1 MGEKAYEFY
10 RRVNNKFKRQFSLFL
25 AVNILFI
32 GVLCCSSPASAW
44 YEKEKALIFKKI
56 FELKRKEKVEINKL
70 TSKQQNLED
79 TKQNI
84 QVCQNKLQ
92 TSRSNLE
99 HLQHKLNKLSRNQE
113 EVAGSAGKR
122 IRELYKGERVNFL
135 NLVFT
140 SKDMGTFL
148 DRVYYQKILSKKD
161 KSILQN
167 LRDRAREIDQSRQ
180 SVEYEKNNIASD
192 LSEMNQKK
200 AQLNSSIKSSQY
212 LINKLR
218 TDRATYEKA
227 QQELE
232 YLSNR
237 LENQIRHSKVTKM
250 IANTKFIRPIAGSI
264 TSPFGWRRHPI
275 FGSRRFHTGVDISN
289 SYGTPV
295 KASND
300 GKVIFAGWYGGY
312 GKVVIIDHGHMDCGS
327 HKGQRFSTLYAHMS
341 STAVGNGSSVRK
353 GQVLGYE
360 GTTGYSTG
368 PHLHFEVR
376 IEGKPNNPLGFVRM

>member
-1 MGEKAYEFY
+1 
-10 RRVNNKFKRQFSLFL
+10 VNSGFKKTLSLFL
-25 AVNILFI
+25 AVNILI
-32 GVLCCSSPASAW
+32 VGVLCFSLPANAW
-44 YEKEKALIFKKI
+44 YEKEKAKILNKI
-56 FELKRKEKVEINKL
+56 FELKRKEKVEIKNL
-70 TSKQQNLED
+70 SKKQRNLED

-84 QVCQNKLQ
+84 QECQSKLE

-99 HLQHKLNKLSRNQE
+99 SLQHKLNKLSRNQE

-122 IRELYKGERVNFL
+122 IRELYKGERVNILHLIFSA
-135 NLVFT
+135 N
-140 SKDMGTFL
+140 DMGTFL
-148 DRVYYQKILSKKD
+148 DRLYYQKIIAKKD
-161 KSILQN
+161 KSILEN
-167 LRDRAREIDQSRQ
+167 LRIRAREIDQSRM
-180 SVEYEKNNIASD
+180 SIEYEKNNIASN
-192 LSEMNQKK
+192 LSVMNQKK
-200 AQLNSSIKSSQY
+200 SQLNSSIKSSQY

-237 LENQIRHSKVTKM
+237 LENQIRHSKITKM
-250 IANTKFIRPIAGSI
+250 VANSKFIRPLAGSI

-275 FGSRRFHTGVDISN
+275 FGSRRFHTGVDIST
-289 SYGTPV
+289 SYGTPI

-300 GKVIFAGWYGGY
+300 GKVIFSGWYGGY
-312 GKVVIIDHGHMDCGS
+312 GKVVIVDHGNMNVGS
-327 HKGQRFSTLYAHMS
+327 HKGKRFSTLYAHMS
-341 STAVGNGSSVRK
+341 SIAARNGSNVKK

-376 IEGKPNNPLGFVRM
+376 IEGKPNNPLTYVRL